1 MPCDT
6 SILGSVQMDLELTI
20 YPRGSDSSNGF
31 VEVHFDIEAG
41 SLNQL
46 SNRMD
51 DMFYE
56 IAYCLGPC
64 TKGQQEGK
72 VSFETIAFM
81 HPTYNTNH
89 CNKYSG
95 VYMNHH
101 YKCSEVVDRFAE
113 NGFITLQLWTKFT
126 KSDKWQFE
134 TNASVQQ
141 IHHQNLIDYLKTVTD
156 EAKPDD
162 KSIIRLKCKGKE
174 SRCSRTLLMS
184 QSSAFDAMFSH
195 DSKESLTG
203 QIELSDST
211 PEAVEAMVS
220 YLMYARIPEDMDEHV
235 FDIVRLAGRYLID
248 PLVRACENVMN
259 RILGVSNAVRIFIAI
274 DQHQLN
280 AELREIVTDFMKDHI
295 AEIMKEAD
303 WKLFMSEYPSL
314 VNEFI
319 IDLAEERKRLSEE
332 VKEQRHHPH
341 HHHHH
346 HQVKEQRQEE
356 ENEDSD
362 DMSSDG
368 LDIDDL

>member
-20 YPRGSDSSNGF
+20 YPNGSESSNGF
-31 VEVHFDIEAG
+31 VEVHFDIEAA

-46 SNRMD
+46 ASCLDN
-51 DMFYE
+51 MFYE
-56 IAYCLGPC
+56 MSYSLVNKANRSI
-64 TKGQQEGK
+64 
-72 VSFETIAFM
+72 SFETLAFG

-113 NGFITLQLWTKFT
+113 DGFITLQLWTKFT
-126 KSDKWQFE
+126 KADKWQFE

-141 IHHQNLIDYLKTVTD
+141 LHHENLIDYLKRAED

-174 SRCSRTLLMS
+174 SRCCKTLLAS
-184 QSSAFDAMFSH
+184 QSAAFDAMFSH

-203 QIELSDST
+203 QIELADST

-220 YLMYARIPEDMDEHV
+220 YLKLARIPSDMDDHV

-259 RILGVSNAVRIFIAI
+259 RILGASNAVRILIAI

-280 AELREIVTDFMKDHI
+280 TELREIVTDFMKDNI
-295 AEIMKEAD
+295 VEIMQQED
-303 WKLFMSEYPSL
+303 WKLFMREYPSL
-314 VNEFI
+314 VNDFI
-319 IDLAEERKRLSEE
+319 MDLAEERKRLSEE
-332 VKEQRHHPH
+332 VKEQR
-341 HHHHH
+341 
-346 HQVKEQRQEE
+346 QEQ

-362 DMSSDG
+362 DMSSV
-368 LDIDDL
+368 ISDL